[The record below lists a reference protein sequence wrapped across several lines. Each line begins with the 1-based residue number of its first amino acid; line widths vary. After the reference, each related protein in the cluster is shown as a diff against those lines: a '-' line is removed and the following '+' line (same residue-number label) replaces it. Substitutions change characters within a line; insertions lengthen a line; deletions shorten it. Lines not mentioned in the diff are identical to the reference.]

1 MAAPAFEGRGGTGPG
16 FGVSSDALNT
26 ERVRYLYRSP
36 ASMLASTFAAVVL
49 AYVGIDAV
57 GPVPALT
64 WMAVHV
70 LVACA
75 RVYVWS
81 LARRRRITGGNH
93 RAWARAYEIGALTS
107 ATIWAVP
114 SLLLLSGGMPL
125 DAVTL
130 YAACIAALGAGSV
143 FSFAIWWRCF
153 VGYLAIVV
161 VPPVV
166 GFLASDEPVLR
177 TIGVV
182 GIPYFGAVAAWGR
195 VVSRTLV
202 ESISLRLENYALAG
216 DLAMAREHARE
227 LDRTRHDGFASL
239 SHELRTPLNAII
251 GFGQAIEAE
260 LWGPIGNKRYI
271 EYASNIVHAGEH
283 LDILIGQAMDLSR
296 LETGRITLEEEVV
309 PLAELAA
316 TCEALIA
323 ERASSQGLTMTVTV
337 DPGLPPLRCDPSKIR
352 QIIINLLS
360 NAVKFTQSGGRISL
374 AIRLAPDGGLDIAV
388 SDTGFGISPEE
399 LKRVMEPFVRGD
411 HAQVRASEGLGL
423 GLALS
428 RTLAELHGGSLVLTS
443 TVGEGTTAHLYLPE
457 ERLRG

>member
-1 MAAPAFEGRGGTGPG
+1 
-16 FGVSSDALNT
+16 VSNDALDT

-36 ASMLASTFAAVVL
+36 ASVLASTFAAAVL
-49 AYVGIDAV
+49 AYVSVGAV
-57 GPVPALT
+57 GLEMALVWLVAQVVVAAFRVSVWAAARNRRITSLNFRTWGRIFEVGVLLSALT
-64 WMAVHV
+64 WA
-70 LVACA
+70 A
-75 RVYVWS
+75 
-81 LARRRRITGGNH
+81 
-93 RAWARAYEIGALTS
+93 
-107 ATIWAVP
+107 P
-114 SLLLLSGGMPL
+114 STLLFFREVPL
-125 DAVTL
+125 DTVTL
-130 YAACIAALGAGSV
+130 YAASIAALVAGAV
-143 FSFAIWWRCF
+143 FSFAIWWHAF
-153 VGYLAIVV
+153 VIYLLIVV
-161 VPPVV
+161 VPTVI
-166 GFLASDEPVLR
+166 GFLMSDQTIAQ
-177 TIGVV
+177 TIGVA
-182 GIPYFGAVAAWGR
+182 GLPYFVAVAIWGR

-202 ESISLRLENYALAG
+202 EGITLRLENYALAS
-216 DLAMAREHARE
+216 DLAMAREYARE

-260 LWGPIGNKRYI
+260 LWGPIGNKRYT

-296 LETGRITLEEEVV
+296 LESGRITLDEERV
-309 PLAELAA
+309 PLTELATA
-316 TCEALIA
+316 CEALISG
-323 ERASSQGLTMTVTV
+323 RAASQGLTLTVAV
-337 DPGLPPLRCDPSKIR
+337 EPGLPLLRCDPSKIR

-360 NAVKFTQSGGRISL
+360 NAVKFTQSGGRIALS
-374 AIRLAPDGGLDIAV
+374 IRRTADGGLDIAV
-388 SDTGFGISPEE
+388 SDTGFGISADE

>member
-16 FGVSSDALNT
+16 FGVSSDALDT

-36 ASMLASTFAAVVL
+36 ASVLASTFAAVIL
-49 AYVGIDAV
+49 AYIGIGVVGVELAV
-57 GPVPALT
+57 A
-64 WMAVHV
+64 WMAAHV
-70 LVACA
+70 AVAAC
-75 RVYVWS
+75 RIYVWA
-81 LARRRRITGGNH
+81 LARRRRITGANH
-93 RAWARAYEIGALTS
+93 RNWARAHDLGVLASACAWAL
-107 ATIWAVP
+107 P
-114 SLLLLSGGMPL
+114 SILIYVGRMPP

-130 YAACIAALGAGSV
+130 YAASIAALGAGAV

-153 VGYLAIVV
+153 IGYLVVVV
-161 VPPVV
+161 VPPVA
-166 GFLASDEPVLR
+166 GFLTSDQPMFQ
-177 TIGVV
+177 TIGVA
-182 GIPYFGAVAAWGR
+182 GIPYFVAVVIWGR
-195 VVSRTLV
+195 EVSRTLAD
-202 ESISLRLENYALAG
+202 SISLRLENYALAG

-227 LDRTRHDGFASL
+227 VDRTRHDGFASL

-296 LETGRITLEEEVV
+296 LETGRIALEEEVV
-309 PLAELAA
+309 PLAEMAA

-323 ERASSQGLTMTVTV
+323 ERAASQGLTLTVTV
-337 DPGLPPLRCDPSKIR
+337 DPDLPPLRCDPSKIR

-374 AIRLAPDGGLDIAV
+374 AIRPAVDGGLDIAV

-457 ERLRG
+457 DRLRG

>member
-16 FGVSSDALNT
+16 FGVSSDALDT

-36 ASMLASTFAAVVL
+36 ASVLASTFAAVVL
-49 AYVGIDAV
+49 AYIGIGVVGLELAM
-57 GPVPALT
+57 A

-70 LVACA
+70 VLATG
-75 RVYVWS
+75 RVYAWN
-81 LARRRRITGGNH
+81 LARRRRITGTNH
-93 RAWARAYEIGALTS
+93 RGWALVHDLGVLAS
-107 ATIWAVP
+107 ATGWAMP
-114 SLLLLSGGMPL
+114 SILLYSGQMPL
-125 DAVTL
+125 EAVTL
-130 YAACIAALGAGSV
+130 YAASIAALAAGAV

-153 VGYLAIVV
+153 LGYLVIVV
-161 VPPVV
+161 VPPVG
-166 GFLASDEPVLR
+166 GFLVSDQPVLQ
-177 TIGVV
+177 TIGVI
-182 GIPYFGAVAAWGR
+182 GIPYFGAVVAWGR

-227 LDRTRHDGFASL
+227 IDRTRHDGFASL

-260 LWGPIGNKRYI
+260 LWGPIGNKRYT

-296 LETGRITLEEEVV
+296 LESGRITLEEELV
-309 PLAELAA
+309 PLAELAS
-316 TCEALIA
+316 TCKALIA
-323 ERASSQGLTMTVTV
+323 ERASSQGLTLTVAV
-337 DPGLPPLRCDPSKIR
+337 DPDLPPLRCDPSKIR
-352 QIIINLLS
+352 QIVINLLS
-360 NAVKFTQSGGRISL
+360 NAVKFTQSGGRIALS
-374 AIRLAPDGGLDIAV
+374 IRRSSDGGLDIAV

-428 RTLAELHGGSLVLTS
+428 RTLAELHDGSLVLTS